1 MDKPQGQTA
10 VAPGGKEQEGKQ
22 GKQGKQPTG
31 YSSLL
36 VSVQNAALQTIPLP
50 ERRIEELPTELNQ
63 FFAAALAN
71 RARLDFDTEPASFI
85 VSLARGRKE
94 GA

>member
-1 MDKPQGQTA
+1 METSQIEFG
-10 VAPGGKEQEGKQ
+10 APSANAQDGSS
-22 GKQGKQPTG
+22 PTG

-36 VSVQNAALQTIPLP
+36 VAAQNAALQTIPLP
-50 ERRIEELPTELNQ
+50 VLRIEELPTELNQ

-85 VSLARGRKE
+85 VALARGRK
-94 GA
+94 GRT